1 MTEWGKPQEADAEAL
16 LKNVVSADPELQ
28 AFAQNDP
35 DLSMVLEQPEDID
48 ARLAQEQM
56 EYAEEKLRQK
66 QSIQEYY
73 RTQASLSRAMNRL
86 KVSKRKKW

>member
-1 MTEWGKPQEADAEAL
+1 MFQSALEEAMTDWGKPQEQEAASL

-48 ARLAQEQM
+48 ASTE
-56 EYAEEKLRQK
+56 
-66 QSIQEYY
+66 
-73 RTQASLSRAMNRL
+73 
-86 KVSKRKKW
+86 

>member
-1 MTEWGKPQEADAEAL
+1 MFQSALEEAMTDWGKPQEQEAASL

-48 ARLAQEQM
+48 
-56 EYAEEKLRQK
+56 
-66 QSIQEYY
+66 
-73 RTQASLSRAMNRL
+73 
-86 KVSKRKKW
+86 VSTE